1 MAPATADSEQSPET
15 TGVARAQPP
24 VVIVG
29 AGPVGVRALREVR
42 RSRPELPVVLY
53 GDERHDPYNRVQL
66 SGLLSGTHKLHELAL
81 ASDLLAEEDA
91 ASEFRRCRVTS
102 IDPASRSVTD
112 ARGQQQ
118 VYSSLIL
125 ATGSRPFVPDIA
137 GIQLPGVYTFRD
149 MADAEKLAAR
159 RVQSKHT
166 VVLGAGLLGIEA
178 AHGMCRHHTRVTL
191 VDHNPHPMYRQ
202 LDANAGAI
210 LAGQIEAL
218 GIELMLGTSI
228 RMLLGTGRVEGV
240 VLRDG
245 TEIPC
250 DTVIVAT
257 GIRPN
262 IDLAAPAGL
271 AYGRGI
277 TVNAQMQT
285 SDPHIYAV
293 GECCEL
299 GGEVFGLVAP
309 GLEQAG
315 IAVRNI
321 NRGDTPASYRQ
332 RQLATSLKVAGLPVF
347 SMGVAEPPLSMQNV
361 SWRDGDSYRRLSL
374 VAGHIVGIN
383 AIGDWPQL
391 SALRELA
398 RKRKWISPWQ
408 LWRFRRSGELLAED
422 SNEDIAQ
429 WPAQA
434 IVCSCNA
441 VSAGDLRGAIC
452 EGAVTP
458 AALTA
463 RTLAGSGCG
472 SCKPLL
478 QQLLGSNAP
487 VEAGKGWRTLAG
499 LTTPALVV
507 ALIALVL
514 SLPYPQSVQVDWDW
528 GELWRNSLF
537 KQVSGFTILGL
548 SAVSVLFSLR
558 KRLSWLRKLG
568 DFAWWRIA
576 HVLLTVLA
584 LAALAVH
591 TGFRMGSQLN
601 FVLCL
606 TFVALL
612 IAGGVL
618 GASIAFEHR
627 LQPAQARRLRSAG
640 LWSHVLLSWP
650 LPALL
655 AAHILKTYYF

>member
-1 MAPATADSEQSPET
+1 MATAPATSEQSPAT
-15 TGVARAQPP
+15 TGQARARLP

-42 RSRPELPVVLY
+42 RSRPEQPVILY

-66 SGLLSGTHKLHELAL
+66 SGLLSGEHQLHELAL
-81 ASDLLAEEDA
+81 AADLLAEEDS
-91 ASEFRRCRVTS
+91 ASQFRRCRVTA
-102 IDPASRSVTD
+102 IDPAAHCITD
-112 ARGQQQ
+112 ARGMRQT
-118 VYSSLIL
+118 YSSLIL
-125 ATGSRPFVPDIA
+125 ATGSRPFVPELA
-137 GIQLPGVYTFRD
+137 GITLPGVYTFRD

-166 VVLGAGLLGIEA
+166 VVLGTGLLGIEA
-178 AHGMCRHHTRVTL
+178 AHGMRRHHTRVTL
-191 VDHNPHPMYRQ
+191 VDHNPHPMFRQ
-202 LDANAGAI
+202 LDPTAGGI
-210 LAGQIEAL
+210 LAGQIEAA

-228 RMLLGTGRVEGV
+228 RMLVGTGKVEGV

-245 TEIPC
+245 SEIPC

-262 IDLAAPAGL
+262 IALAVEAGL

-277 TVNAQMQT
+277 TVNAQMQS

-299 GGEVFGLVAP
+299 AGEVFGLVAP

-315 IAVRNI
+315 IAARNLDG
-321 NRGDTPASYRQ
+321 NAAQESYRH

-347 SMGVAEPPLSMQNV
+347 SMGIADPPLSMQTV
-361 SWRDGDSYRRLSL
+361 SWRDGERYRRLSL
-374 VAGHIVGIN
+374 VAGHIVSIN
-383 AIGDWPQL
+383 AVGDWPQL

-408 LWRFRRSGELLAED
+408 LWRFRRSGDLLADD
-422 SNEDIAQ
+422 SGNDVDQ

-452 EGAVTP
+452 DGAATP

-478 QQLLGSNAP
+478 QQLLGSSAP
-487 VEAGKGWRTLAG
+487 LEPGKGWRTLAG
-499 LTTPALVV
+499 LATPALLV
-507 ALIALVL
+507 ALAALVL
-514 SLPYPQSVQVDWDW
+514 SLPYPQTVQLNWDW
-528 GELWRNSLF
+528 GELWRNELF

-548 SAVSVLFSLR
+548 SLVSVVISFR
-558 KRLSWLRKLG
+558 KRVSWLRKLG

-584 LAALAVH
+584 LVALAVH

-601 FVLCL
+601 FALCI
-606 TFVALL
+606 TFIALL

-618 GASIAFEHR
+618 AASIAFEHR
-627 LQPAQARRLRSAG
+627 LQPAHARRLRSAG

>member
-1 MAPATADSEQSPET
+1 M
-15 TGVARAQPP
+15 
-24 VVIVG
+24 VIVG

-42 RSRPELPVVLY
+42 RSRPEQPVVLF

-66 SGLLSGTHKLHELAL
+66 SGLLSGEHKLHELAL
-81 ASDLLAEEDA
+81 AADLLAAEDPLT
-91 ASEFRRCRVTS
+91 EFRRCRVTA
-102 IDPASRSVTD
+102 IDPAGHTVTD
-112 ARGQQQ
+112 ARGQTLS
-118 VYSSLIL
+118 YSKLVL
-125 ATGSRPFVPDIA
+125 ATGSRPFVPSTP
-137 GIQLPGVYTFRD
+137 GLTLPGVYTFRD

-178 AHGMCRHHTRVTL
+178 AHGMRRHHTRVTL
-191 VDHNPHPMYRQ
+191 VDHNPHPMFRQ
-202 LDANAGAI
+202 LDPAAGAL
-210 LAGQIEAL
+210 LAEQIEAA
-218 GIELMLGTSI
+218 GIELQLGTSV
-228 RMLLGTGRVEGV
+228 RMVVGTGKVEGV

-257 GIRPN
+257 GIRPRV
-262 IDLAAPAGL
+262 DLAVDSGL

-277 TVNAQMQT
+277 TVDAHMRT
-285 SDPHIYAV
+285 SDPDIFAV

-299 GGEVFGLVAP
+299 AGEVFGLVAP

-315 IAVRNI
+315 IAARNLLRD
-321 NRGDTPASYRQ
+321 NQGSSYQ
-332 RQLATSLKVAGLPVF
+332 NRQLATSLKVAGLPVF
-347 SMGVAEPPLSMQNV
+347 SMGVADPPLSMQTLT
-361 SWRDGDSYRRLSL
+361 WREGKLYRRLSL
-374 VAGHIVGIN
+374 VAGHIVSIN

-408 LWRFRRSGELLAED
+408 LWRFRKTGDLLADEAGND
-422 SNEDIAQ
+422 VAQ
-429 WPAQA
+429 WPASA

-441 VSAGDLRGAIC
+441 VSAGDLRAAVCAGATSA
-452 EGAVTP
+452 G
-458 AALTA
+458 ALTS

-478 QQLLGSNAP
+478 QQLLGSSAP
-487 VEAGKGWRTLAG
+487 VEAGKGWRVLGALG
-499 LTTPALVV
+499 VPALALALV
-507 ALIALVL
+507 ALLF
-514 SLPYPQSVQVDWDW
+514 SLPYPDTVQLHWDW
-528 GELWRNSLF
+528 SQLWRNDLF

-548 SAVSVLFSLR
+548 SAVSVIFSLR

-576 HVLLTVLA
+576 HVLLTALA
-584 LAALAVH
+584 LVALALH

-601 FVLCL
+601 FALCL

-612 IAGGVL
+612 VAGGVL
-618 GASIAFEHR
+618 AAGIAFEHR
-627 LQPAQARRLRSAG
+627 LQPARARQLRSVG

-655 AAHILKTYYF
+655 TAHILKTYYF